1 MGAARREDELRLFW
15 RVRFSAQEVF
25 RLLALLGAALI
36 ETFKLFLGNSVTLG
50 WLEGRCDITSL
61 GTRQQPTC

>member
-36 ETFKLFLGNSVTLG
+36 ETF
-50 WLEGRCDITSL
+50 
-61 GTRQQPTC
+61 